1 MVNLEWYRTFKA
13 IYERGT
19 LTGAAEFLLLTQ
31 PAVSQQLTALE
42 TYMGVQLFERKPRKM
57 LPTSYGMQLY
67 NQIDSAIS
75 QLELTEEQFKRKS
88 LLKRPIL
95 KIGLTHEIFSCS
107 FSNLLED
114 IDFDIEFTFDEPEKL
129 HEKLIAKEIDLATT
143 NQKVNYQHIEYHTFC
158 KEELLLV
165 CSHSIDVVPF
175 HQYLYERKLK
185 EAEKWLENQTWFSY
199 SQKMNTIKSF
209 WKDNFR
215 SNPHFQARFIIPS
228 QSSILEVLI
237 KNKGFALLPH
247 NLCKEAIQNKEI
259 KEVWQGV
266 NTTYLQ
272 NYFAIQTQS
281 KNLKYIEEII
291 QKI

>member
-1 MVNLEWYRTFKA
+1 
-13 IYERGT
+13 
-19 LTGAAEFLLLTQ
+19 
-31 PAVSQQLTALE
+31 
-42 TYMGVQLFERKPRKM
+42 
-57 LPTSYGMQLY
+57 MQRRIVACL
-67 NQIDSAIS
+67 
-75 QLELTEEQFKRKS
+75 
-88 LLKRPIL
+88 
-95 KIGLTHEIFSCS
+95 
-107 FSNLLED
+107 
-114 IDFDIEFTFDEPEKL
+114 FTF
-129 HEKLIAKEIDLATT
+129 
-143 NQKVNYQHIEYHTFC
+143 
-158 KEELLLV
+158 
-165 CSHSIDVVPF
+165 IDVVPF

-185 EAEKWLENQTWFSY
+185 EAEKWLEDQTWFSY